1 MLMKPDTQFYFDLHK
16 ETLLDMKEKAIASVL
31 YKRAL
36 KKMVYHCPCGA
47 VIGCKQLQYHFISK
61 KHRSVMGDIIV
72 PEDVHLETTHS
83 DCNGSSSSS

>member
-1 MLMKPDTQFYFDLHK
+1 MLMKPDTQSYFDLHK
-16 ETLLDMKEKAIASVL
+16 KTLLDMKEQAIASVP
-31 YKRAL
+31 YKRSI

-61 KHRSVMGDIIV
+61 KHRSVMGDLIA
-72 PEDVHLETTHS
+72 PEAPSQQTTHS